1 MRTVFQPSNAL
12 EGHMLQDLLQQR
24 GISSRLDGAHLQG
37 GVGEL
42 PAAGLVRLVV
52 DDEDYELA
60 RAVVDDWESTAGP
73 DPVAAPQAPASRSFV
88 AALAGVVLGV
98 TGSYFF
104 FKGPVSVDG
113 SDAVGD
119 YEQGILNRIEY
130 FHSESSSPTRIE
142 YFEFG
147 KLKTAEIDTN
157 RDGRLDLRHQY
168 SDRAELVH
176 TETIP

>member
-1 MRTVFQPSNAL
+1 MRTVFEPSNAL

-24 GISSRLDGAHLQG
+24 GISSRLDGAQLQG

-60 RAVVDDWESTAGP
+60 RAVVADWESVAGP
-73 DPVAAPQAPASRSFV
+73 DPVPAPQAPASSSLV

-104 FKGPVSVDG
+104 FKAPVSSDQ
-113 SDAVGD
+113 DAVT
-119 YEQGILNRIEY
+119 RIEY
-130 FHSESSSPTRIE
+130 FHSGSSSPTRID
-142 YFEFG
+142 YFELG
-147 KLKTAEIDTN
+147 KLKTAEIDTD
-157 RDGRLDLRHQY
+157 RDGRLDLRHRY

>member
-1 MRTVFQPSNAL
+1 
-12 EGHMLQDLLQQR
+12 MLQDLLQQR
-24 GISSRLDGAHLQG
+24 GISSRLDGAQLQG

-52 DDEDYELA
+52 DDEDYALA

-73 DPVAAPQAPASRSFV
+73 NTVPAPKAPASRSLV

-104 FKGPVSVDG
+104 FKDPVSVDG
-113 SDAVGD
+113 SDPISDG
-119 YEQGILNRIEY
+119 EQGVV
-130 FHSESSSPTRIE
+130 TRIE
-142 YFEFG
+142 YFRSGSSSPIRIEYFELG
-147 KLKTAEIDTN
+147 KLRTAEIDTDRN
-157 RDGRLDLRHQY
+157 GRLDLRHRY